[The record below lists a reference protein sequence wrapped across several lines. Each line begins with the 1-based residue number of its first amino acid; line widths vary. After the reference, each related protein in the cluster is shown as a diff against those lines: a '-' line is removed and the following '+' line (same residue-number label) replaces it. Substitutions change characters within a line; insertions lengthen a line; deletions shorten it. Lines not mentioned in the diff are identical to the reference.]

1 MRASGR
7 GRRRLSHRILL
18 AKYQNIDFVAWEGRF
33 NSLFGFTALKTSER
47 RLMSGFSLPQRGTP
61 SCPLD
66 LS

>member
-33 NSLFGFTALKTSER
+33 NSLFGFTALKV
-47 RLMSGFSLPQRGTP
+47 RLASFGSACREGMP
-61 SCPLD
+61 SCPLGP
-66 LS
+66 S